1 LNHLDRLSLERIEE
15 IENKISDLRDFDR
28 LETEL
33 EKTHASIAML

>member
-1 LNHLDRLSLERIEE
+1 MNHLDRLSLERIEE

-33 EKTHASIAML
+33 EKTHAPIAKL